1 MPTATSHLPPVWLQV
16 LAWIS
21 LTTAFAC
28 TLFITFDVLVR
39 RYRQPMRIMEA
50 VWPVTALYLGPL
62 AVWGYLRY
70 GRPRSTRWQE
80 EHHQKPPDRPGWT
93 GTALGVSHC
102 GAGCTLGDII
112 AEFAV
117 FGLGATVAGTALFA
131 EMIGDYVAALALG
144 IAFQYFA
151 IAPMRGLGLGRG
163 LVEAAKADVAS
174 LTSFE
179 IGLFGWMALMYY
191 VFFPAPDHV
200 HPDSAVY
207 WFLMQVGMAI
217 GFATAWPMNVWLI
230 RRGIKEAM

>member
-1 MPTATSHLPPVWLQV
+1 MLEVTSHQPPLWLQV
-16 LAWIS
+16 LAWIA
-21 LTTAFAC
+21 LATALAGA
-28 TLFITFDVLVR
+28 LFIAFDVLGR
-39 RYRQPMRIMEA
+39 RYRQPMRIMEV

-70 GRPRSTRWQE
+70 GRPMSTRWQE
-80 EHHQKPPDRPGWT
+80 ERHRKPPGRPAWV

-151 IAPMRGLGLGRG
+151 IAPSAG
-163 LVEAAKADVAS
+163 S
-174 LTSFE
+174 
-179 IGLFGWMALMYY
+179 
-191 VFFPAPDHV
+191 
-200 HPDSAVY
+200 DSAR
-207 WFLMQVGMAI
+207 GSS
-217 GFATAWPMNVWLI
+217 
-230 RRGIKEAM
+230 RRPRPTSRA